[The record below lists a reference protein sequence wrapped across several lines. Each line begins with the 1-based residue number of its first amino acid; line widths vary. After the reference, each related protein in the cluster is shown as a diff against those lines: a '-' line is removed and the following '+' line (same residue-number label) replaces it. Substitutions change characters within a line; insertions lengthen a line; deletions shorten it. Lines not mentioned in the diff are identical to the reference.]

1 MGEGKGLCLNDE
13 QLTKLFLMKAGTP
26 LGERTMAAV
35 ETCKSNAV
43 AETRAK
49 KGKGKG
55 KGKPNKPNKPN
66 KCPKVDELEAMA
78 MEKYAGEICVF
89 QELGWMDSDMNE
101 MEEVILADI
110 ETLPTEI
117 KEPLMGDEYE
127 ECLLWAE
134 EKMKSMDKEYKKCE
148 MKNKYND
155 EEKERLVE
163 LFTGIAETECFMYVF
178 KKSAGSYMKDNLA
191 TILGGGMTAAGRK

>member
-1 MGEGKGLCLNDE
+1 MIIC
-13 QLTKLFLMKAGTP
+13 KAGTA
-26 LGERTMAAV
+26 LGERTIAAM
-35 ETCKSNAV
+35 ETCSNTAV
-43 AETRAK
+43 AEGRARK
-49 KGKGKG
+49 GKGNGKKPKPNKGKGKG
-55 KGKPNKPNKPN
+55 KD
-66 KCPKVDELEAMA
+66 KCPSVDKLEAMA

-127 ECLLWAE
+127 ECLLMAE
-134 EKMKSMDKEYKKCE
+134 EEMKSMDKKYKKC
-148 MKNKYND
+148 MKKYND
-155 EEKERLVE
+155 EDKEKLVE

-178 KKSAGSYMKDNLA
+178 KKSAGSYMKDNLV

>member
-1 MGEGKGLCLNDE
+1 MEKYAGEG
-13 QLTKLFLMKAGTP
+13 A
-26 LGERTMAAV
+26 
-35 ETCKSNAV
+35 
-43 AETRAK
+43 RAK
-49 KGKGKG
+49 GGKG

-66 KCPKVDELEAMA
+66 ECPSVDDLEAMA
-78 MEKYAGEICVF
+78 MEKYAGEICVV

-117 KEPLMGDEYE
+117 KEPLMGDEYK
-127 ECLLWAE
+127 ECLLMAE
-134 EKMKSMDKEYKKCE
+134 EKMKSMDKEYKNCE
-148 MKNKYND
+148 DEYDD